1 MKDRH
6 GEGMHGVF
14 KTVDDL
20 GRMVLPKE
28 LRDHL
33 DVELKEKVELIAG
46 EDCVIIRKYRE
57 RCVFCRESAEELLFF
72 KERPV
77 CGACLQALRE
87 VSAASEAGGAS
98 AK

>member
-1 MKDRH
+1 
-6 GEGMHGVF
+6 MHGIF

-33 DVELKEKVELIAG
+33 DVELREKVELIAG

-57 RCVFCRESAEELLFF
+57 RCVFCRASGEDMLLFMEQPVCVSCLRALRGQPAEAEAGAESAE
-72 KERPV
+72 
-77 CGACLQALRE
+77 
-87 VSAASEAGGAS
+87 
-98 AK
+98 